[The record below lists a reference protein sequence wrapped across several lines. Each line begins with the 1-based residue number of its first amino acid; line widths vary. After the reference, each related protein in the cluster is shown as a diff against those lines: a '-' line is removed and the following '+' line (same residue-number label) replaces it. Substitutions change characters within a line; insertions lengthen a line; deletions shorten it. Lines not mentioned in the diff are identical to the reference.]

1 MRSGNSNYWDYI
13 ENYWFLINYNVTHI
27 RHSELKASIILTA
40 YGVVFGLAYDVGSE
54 LMIADKYKYV
64 FYFLLLG
71 FTICAIT
78 SMVFSFKTFMPR
90 INAKLKKSVFF
101 FNDAKFHFKSPKKY
115 TTALRKT
122 MLDDKELV
130 ELLGE
135 QAYVNGVIASD
146 KYSNISKAIKFMMYS
161 VFAAIATI
169 LCELIL

>member
-1 MRSGNSNYWDYI
+1 
-13 ENYWFLINYNVTHI
+13 
-27 RHSELKASIILTA
+27 
-40 YGVVFGLAYDVGSE
+40 
-54 LMIADKYKYV
+54 
-64 FYFLLLG
+64 
-71 FTICAIT
+71 
-78 SMVFSFKTFMPR
+78 
-90 INAKLKKSVFF
+90 
-101 FNDAKFHFKSPKKY
+101 
-115 TTALRKT
+115 